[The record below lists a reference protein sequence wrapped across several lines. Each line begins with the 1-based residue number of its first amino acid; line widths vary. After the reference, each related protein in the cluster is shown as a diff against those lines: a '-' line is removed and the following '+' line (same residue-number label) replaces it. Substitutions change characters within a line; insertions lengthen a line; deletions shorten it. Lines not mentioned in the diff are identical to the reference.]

1 MAAHRYWRLLVILT
15 GSPWAS
21 WLEIELR
28 SSAGGPDLTGAGTA
42 LASGNYPGWTPD
54 LAVDNSLDT
63 GWSSALTTGPFWW
76 GYDFGAGS
84 SYSITELY
92 LTPRQD
98 ANYVE
103 APKDFDWQ
111 YSDDGVNWFTQAS
124 VEGLVWTTA
133 PQAIG
138 VAGAIPPA
146 EAAFT
151 VEPLP
156 LVRWRAAVPVNEFIV
171 EPVPRVLWN
180 GGVTDTFIRF
190 TVHTA
195 PVVRWITGAGTAG
208 TGCIS
213 GDGDVPPRDEPL
225 TSTEENYVF

>member
-1 MAAHRYWRLLVILT
+1 MHRYWRLLVILT

-28 SSAGGPDLTGAGTA
+28 GSAGGADLTGAGTA

-54 LAVDNSLDT
+54 LAVDNSLET

-76 GYDFGAGS
+76 GYDFGAGIAH
-84 SYSITELY
+84 SITELY

-111 YSDDGVNWFTQAS
+111 YSDDGVNWFTRAS
-124 VEGLVWTTA
+124 ITGLVWTTA

-138 VAGAIPPA
+138 VAGAEVP
-146 EAAFT
+146 AAFR
-151 VEPLP
+151 VEARP
-156 LVRWRAAVPVNEFIV
+156 LVRWRATVPVNEWRV
-171 EPVPRVLWN
+171 EAVPRVLW
-180 GGVTDTFIRF
+180 GGTVFDPTVRF

-195 PVVRWITGAGTAG
+195 PVVRWNTGTGAAT
-208 TGCIS
+208 TECI
-213 GDGDVPPRDEPL
+213 GGEGEIPPPDEPPPA
-225 TSTEENYVF
+225 STEENYVF